1 MTQVLMTSQAAMTR
15 TVTTP
20 RASRIILREGQ
31 NGVRR
36 AASRKRDATGPVE
49 DRELL
54 AYVDLAH
61 RAAQG
66 YPRTLE
72 GLGASIGQPAL
83 EELVSRF
90 LFEQTHRDDPN
101 APNAEDVPLAD
112 CPIHTGRVY
121 VVHSASA
128 TFYAPSD
135 LSSIAGMRRERI
147 RATPSWRSGP
157 GRYDC
162 VFVNNNDADGFR
174 GLLAARVRL
183 FFSFTYEQVKYP
195 CALVEWFSPVSQE
208 PDDDT
213 GMWIVEPDF
222 DEDGRRSVSV
232 IHLDA
237 IVRAAHLIG
246 VCGTSRLLPTF
257 KHTDSLDAFAAFYVN
272 KYAMIMPT
280 K

>member
-1 MTQVLMTSQAAMTR
+1 M
-15 TVTTP
+15 
-20 RASRIILREGQ
+20 REGQ

-54 AYVDLAH
+54 AYVDLAHRYVDLAH